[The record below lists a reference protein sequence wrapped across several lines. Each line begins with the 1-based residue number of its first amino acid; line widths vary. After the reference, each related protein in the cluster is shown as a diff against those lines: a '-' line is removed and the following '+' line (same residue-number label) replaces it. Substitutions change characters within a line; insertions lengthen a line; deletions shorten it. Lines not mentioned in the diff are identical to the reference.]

1 MGESSVVETK
11 EIELEE
17 MVRELRKMKN
27 QQSSRVCEIQME
39 LLKAGGMSL
48 VKQMT

>member
-1 MGESSVVETK
+1 MVETK

-17 MVRELRKMKN
+17 MVRELKKMKN
-27 QQSSRVCEIQME
+27 QKSPRVCEIQIE
-39 LLKAGGMSL
+39 LLKARGMSL